1 MGAAIAL
8 MVWLYWTSFAMLLGA
23 ELNCELAKESKK
35 GKIPE
40 KPAPDAPIK
49 LDLAA

>member
-1 MGAAIAL
+1 
-8 MVWLYWTSFAMLLGA
+8 MVWLYWTGFAMLLGA

-35 GKIPE
+35 GKL
-40 KPAPDAPIK
+40 PAKEDPDAMTR